1 MVTDFQ
7 TTKVYFSSWLP
18 QVCPRLWDAMHD
30 ILQKEGVSHVFL
42 KDTADIWCRDYM
54 PIQTTANEMVVYHY
68 RPDYLSTPKMQKYIT
83 DTELMVEQIKK
94 EYADVDFKRLDLVVD
109 GGNVVKCGDT
119 IVMTEK
125 VFKENPDWPEFKV
138 IDMLEE
144 AFGCEVFFLPWD
156 RTEEYGHS
164 DGIIHYVGDN
174 RVLLTNYDDFS
185 PAYYRSFMSQ
195 LEKKFEVIPLSYPV
209 KNKSEYNWAYI
220 NYLQVGHLIM
230 VPQMGIPE
238 DEMAIEQI
246 QSVVPETMHIVGI
259 PALEAVR
266 NGGALNCV
274 SWNIDA
280 SIIQDSATIIN
291 FVSPLQYGAFTEEVI
306 YKMLQQRLDFQ
317 LPEELWHDI
326 NEAFSYYWDI
336 EIGLGNLFDLDSM
349 FFSIKH
355 QLKKKGRIL
364 PDERLWRVVN
374 EIYDF
379 ISQIPGVVLPVD

>member
-1 MVTDFQ
+1 
-7 TTKVYFSSWLP
+7 
-18 QVCPRLWDAMHD
+18 MHD
-30 ILQKEGVSHVFL
+30 VLQKEGVCHAL
-42 KDTADIWCRDYM
+42 LEDTADIWCRDYM
-54 PIQTTANEMVVYHY
+54 PIQTSTNEMVAYIY

-83 DTELMVEQIKK
+83 DTDLMVEHIQE
-94 EYADVDFKRLDLVVD
+94 EYAGVDIKRLDLVID

-125 VFKENPDWPEFKV
+125 VFNENPDWPEFMVLDK
-138 IDMLEE
+138 LEE
-144 AFGCEVFFLPWD
+144 AFGCEVLLLPWD

-185 PAYYRSFMSQ
+185 PAYFRRFRNQ
-195 LEKKFEVIPLSYPV
+195 LERKFEVIPLSYPV
-209 KNKSEYNWAYI
+209 KNKSEHNWAYI
-220 NYLQVGHLIM
+220 NYLQVGNLMM

-246 QSVVPETMHIVGI
+246 QSIVPETMHVVGI
-259 PALEAVR
+259 PAMEAVR

-336 EIGLGNLFDLDSM
+336 EIGLGNLFDLYA
-349 FFSIKH
+349 FEEV
-355 QLKKKGRIL
+355 Q
-364 PDERLWRVVN
+364 VV
-374 EIYDF
+374 
-379 ISQIPGVVLPVD
+379 IPNI